1 MKQVLIIAF
10 FVFFAFQLSAQ
21 DTTIYRPNFTLNIIK
36 KENTESYH
44 YEKWDADKNVIAF
57 HLVGG
62 IGEIIEKWTKF
73 MELETLDFRIE
84 GDGRP
89 SVVVE
94 DYSTGDIFYTYKYSF
109 DVILTAVSN
118 DEIAV
123 NPIEMQKEAF
133 KIFAEVVG
141 IEVSTVMEF
150 QNYWELKIVGE
161 NALSI
166 DQNKFW
172 KRTEYE
178 EYIYYENIDIR
189 RIADLLSR
197 KLKAFV
203 RPISDDSQ
211 KYDIKMPYSNDFF
224 DLKYAMI
231 EHGFELTEMAKAV
244 EVLVIKL

>member
-57 HLVGG
+57 HLIGG
-62 IGEIIEKWTKF
+62 IGEIINKWLKF
-73 MELETLDFRIE
+73 MELETADYRIE
-84 GDGRP
+84 GDYGKHLVP
-89 SVVVE
+89 IA
-94 DYSTGDIFYTYKYSF
+94 DSTGNYSIYKYDF
-109 DVILTAVSN
+109 EVILTAVSN

-150 QNYWELKIVGE
+150 QDYWELKIVGE

-197 KLKAFV
+197 KLRTFV
-203 RPISDDSQ
+203 RPISYHSQ
-211 KYDIKMPYSNDFF
+211 KYDIKMPYSNDFL

-231 EHGFELTEMAKAV
+231 EHGFELVEMAKAV

>member
-36 KENTESYH
+36 KEKTESYH

-73 MELETLDFRIE
+73 MELETVDYRIE
-84 GDGRP
+84 GDYEKHLVHIADSIGN
-89 SVVVE
+89 
-94 DYSTGDIFYTYKYSF
+94 YSIYKYDF
-109 DVILTAVSN
+109 EVILTAISS

-123 NPIEMQKEAF
+123 NTIEMQKEAF
-133 KIFAEVVG
+133 KVFAEVVE
-141 IEVSTVMEF
+141 IEVSTVLEM
-150 QNYWELKIVGE
+150 QDYWELKIVD
-161 NALSI
+161 NQALSI
-166 DQNKFW
+166 DQNQFW

-197 KLKAFV
+197 KLNAFV
-203 RPISDDSQ
+203 RPIPYDSQ

-231 EHGFELTEMAKAV
+231 EHGFELTEMAKVV